1 MIVVY
6 FLITLMRKSYR
17 VLRIVEEALMFDKSF
32 KIRVS
37 LGTAA
42 LLNLTRIKL
51 LAYPTTAYF
60 MTYSSNGCIA
70 NCAFCPQAR
79 ESKSNLKM
87 LSRISWP
94 TYSFDQVCKALK
106 NEKVKTEIKRICIQ
120 TLNYQN
126 LLADLQA
133 IISQIHKLAPEIP
146 ISLPVHPI
154 DEDKMKILKELGVE
168 RLGIPFDAA
177 TPEIFDKIKGKH
189 VKGPYTWEKHMDA
202 VKRAIKI
209 LGDGRVSTHLII
221 GLGETE
227 KEAVNFIQE
236 FSDLNVTIGLFAFTP
251 IRGTKLEKHPPPP
264 IDKYRR
270 VQLARYLIQNKIAR
284 RENMNFDEEGKIID
298 FGITREE
305 LNRIIDSGQP
315 FRTSGCPGCNRPFYN
330 ESPRGPIYNFPWNP
344 SKEEIKRI
352 RKELQFL

>member
-1 MIVVY
+1 
-6 FLITLMRKSYR
+6 
-17 VLRIVEEALMFDKSF
+17 MFNNLL

-42 LLNLTRIKL
+42 ILKLTHSKL

-60 MTYSSNGCIA
+60 MTYTPKRCIA

-94 TYSFDQVCKALK
+94 TYSFKQVCEALR
-106 NEKVKTEIKRICIQ
+106 NRKVKKEIKRICIQ
-120 TLNYQN
+120 TLNYPN
-126 LLADLQA
+126 LFKDLQA
-133 IISQIHKLAPEIP
+133 ILSQIQRVTSEIP
-146 ISLPVHPI
+146 ISLPIHPI
-154 DEDKMKILKELGVE
+154 DEDKMKFLKELGVE
-168 RLGIPFDAA
+168 RLSIPFDAA
-177 TPEIFDKIKGKH
+177 TPKIFDEIKGKY
-189 VKGPYTWEKHMDA
+189 VRCPYTWGKHMDA

-209 LGDGRVSTHLII
+209 FGEGKVSTHLII

-227 KEAVNFIQE
+227 KEAVNFIQK

-251 IRGTKLEKHPPPP
+251 IAGTKLEKYPSPP

-270 VQLARYLIQNKIAR
+270 IQIARYLIQNKITKK
-284 RENMNFDEEGKIID
+284 ENMSFDEEGKIIN
-298 FGITREE
+298 FGIPQRE
-305 LNRIIDSGQP
+305 LNEIIEGGQP

-330 ESPRGPIYNFPWNP
+330 ESPRGPIYNFPWCP
-344 SKEEIKRI
+344 SRGEIKRI
-352 RKELQFL
+352 RKELHFPRD

>member
-1 MIVVY
+1 
-6 FLITLMRKSYR
+6 
-17 VLRIVEEALMFDKSF
+17 MFNSSF

-42 LLNLTRIKL
+42 VLNLTHIKL

-60 MTYSSNGCIA
+60 MTYTSRRCTA

-94 TYSFDQVCKALK
+94 TYPFNQVCKALK
-106 NEKVKTEIKRICIQ
+106 NKKVKKEIKRICIQ
-120 TLNYQN
+120 TLNY
-126 LLADLQA
+126 LSLFEDLQA
-133 IISQIHKLAPEIP
+133 IITQIYKLAPEIP

-154 DEDKMKILKELGVE
+154 DENKMKILKELGVE

-177 TPEIFDKIKGKH
+177 TPEIFDKIKGKQ
-189 VKGPYTWEKHMDA
+189 VGGPYTWEKHMDA
-202 VKRAIKI
+202 LKRAIKI
-209 LGDGRVSTHLII
+209 FGEGKVSTHLII

-236 FSDLNVTIGLFAFTP
+236 FSDLKIIIGLFAFTP
-251 IRGTKLEKHPPPP
+251 ITGTKLEKHPSPP

-270 VQLARYLIQNKIAR
+270 IQIARYLIQNKITR
-284 RENMNFDEEGKIID
+284 KENMGFSEEGKIID

-305 LNRIIDSGQP
+305 LNKIIESGQP